1 MKTALAMILTALATV
16 AILRTSAS
24 RAPQP
29 SGQVA
34 ESQADA
40 SIVGPVAASPI
51 SQAPSWPTS
60 QVTSSP
66 TGDLPPASAASPAP
80 VERSAPPQPQGG
92 TRTPRLE
99 PVSDV
104 APDAGTPA
112 PAMPSP
118 TDAQLAALKA
128 QVAALEQ
135 LVAQSRLESQQLG
148 QINAQLQAQRQQV
161 ADAEAQQQDAAEQE
175 AAQQAATLEALG
187 TLRQAQ
193 VLLAFG
199 NSDGVD
205 EQLRRAEA
213 ALSGKTLLNVE
224 AAREALSRE
233 DLYPARYYLAAA
245 LAERRLP

>member
-24 RAPQP
+24 RTPQS

-34 ESQADA
+34 ESQAGA
-40 SIVGPVAASPI
+40 SIAGPVAASPI
-51 SQAPSWPTS
+51 SQPPSLPNDQAP
-60 QVTSSP
+60 SSP
-66 TGDLPPASAASPAP
+66 TSDLQPASAASPVP
-80 VERSAPPQPQGG
+80 VERTASTQPQGG

-99 PVSDV
+99 PVSDNP
-104 APDAGTPA
+104 ADAGTPA
-112 PAMPSP
+112 PATSA
-118 TDAQLAALKA
+118 TDVQLAALKA

-135 LVAQSRLESQQLG
+135 LVEQSRLVSDQLG

-161 ADAEAQQQDAAEQE
+161 ADAEAAQQDAAEQE

-205 EQLRRAEA
+205 AQLRRAEA

>member
-1 MKTALAMILTALATV
+1 MKTALAMILTALTTV
-16 AILRTSAS
+16 AILRTGAS

-29 SGQVA
+29 RGQVA

-40 SIVGPVAASPI
+40 SIEGPVAASAI
-51 SQAPSWPTS
+51 SQPPSLPNDQAPSSPTS
-60 QVTSSP
+60 
-66 TGDLPPASAASPAP
+66 DLQPASAASPVP
-80 VERSAPPQPQGG
+80 VERTASPQPQGG

-99 PVSDV
+99 PVSDNP
-104 APDAGTPA
+104 ADAGAPA
-112 PAMPSP
+112 PATSA
-118 TDAQLAALKA
+118 TDVQLAALKA

-135 LVAQSRLESQQLG
+135 LVEQSRLVSDQLG

-161 ADAEAQQQDAAEQE
+161 ADAEAAQQDAAEQE

-245 LAERRLP
+245 LAENRLP